1 MNEGDQ
7 LDTDAYFFIVL
18 DGLIDTKQTVGG
30 VAREF
35 ILSSGA
41 SFAIKHLQHLFWGR
55 SSQAE
60 RYSLAARV
68 FRCHASDLVDLSN
81 QPVTR
86 MAAQGLLISTLA
98 DIAERKWIRD
108 M

>member
-60 RYSLAARV
+60 QIFTGR
-68 FRCHASDLVDLSN
+68 
-81 QPVTR
+81 
-86 MAAQGLLISTLA
+86 
-98 DIAERKWIRD
+98 
-108 M
+108 